1 MSSGL
6 LKSACLSVGLASAW
20 APSAEADI
28 LTEIHFQA
36 ELTHGVEHARV
47 LLGSL
52 GSGSV
57 ENAIFLRDLSLPG
70 MGSGMF
76 ASELALSDFGN
87 AFAMIGI
94 LAGSGDARVVIT
106 AGGGSGLYGITF
118 EEAFPGISESVLIDQ
133 LITNDPAA
141 DGFLLANFAQL
152 SITRGNFNNAAA
164 FSVGE
169 PVGGIIFDVV
179 SVPAPSALG
188 VLAFA
193 LIPRRR
199 RGR

>member
-94 LAGSGDARVVIT
+94 LAAY
-106 AGGGSGLYGITF
+106 AGAIL
-118 EEAFPGISESVLIDQ
+118 LIM
-133 LITNDPAA
+133 
-141 DGFLLANFAQL
+141 
-152 SITRGNFNNAAA
+152 R
-164 FSVGE
+164 
-169 PVGGIIFDVV
+169 
-179 SVPAPSALG
+179 
-188 VLAFA
+188 
-193 LIPRRR
+193 
-199 RGR
+199 